1 MFPLNSDDDRQ
12 GQVMFIRFLLPFQL
26 HNHILQEFDGY
37 FCYSVFLHALLD
49 HNRCTEIRMMM
60 VKDGVLLKT
69 FSVFKHMI
77 FWHAQ
82 IQRLFICCNHI
93 SYNTMQVKIYNNI
106 LTMKKM
112 HLYLNRIDKICM
124 ILRL

>member
-1 MFPLNSDDDRQ
+1 MFPLNTDDDRQ

-37 FCYSVFLHALLD
+37 FCYSLFLHALLD
-49 HNRCTEIRMMM
+49 HNGCSEIRMMM
-60 VKDGVLLKT
+60 VKDEVLLKT
-69 FSVFKHMI
+69 FSIFKHMI

-82 IQRLFICCNHI
+82 IQRLFICCN
-93 SYNTMQVKIYNNI
+93 TMQLKKYNSI

-112 HLYLNRIDKICM
+112 HLYLKRIDKIC
-124 ILRL
+124 LRL